1 MGQAIWASTTSG
13 LLFVATQLAGPRVKW
28 CNRSTTGPSLV
39 LPTCCLLLCTLSSQ
53 ADSVHCATDHLRKMY
68 FGFWVISESEWDRHA
83 CLSQRHHT
91 TFVMTHTLTHIIF
104 VLSCSAEADNG
115 LAPALSGIEETREKG
130 ELQKAYYGF
139 LHAVTVSNLSH
150 ILLQSP
156 SETLHRALTALVA
169 GGAGHVDP
177 GTRKTCLQVWDRWR
191 V

>member
-1 MGQAIWASTTSG
+1 MHGTAPHST
-13 LLFVATQLAGPRVKW
+13 
-28 CNRSTTGPSLV
+28 
-39 LPTCCLLLCTLSSQ
+39 
-53 ADSVHCATDHLRKMY
+53 
-68 FGFWVISESEWDRHA
+68 
-83 CLSQRHHT
+83 
-91 TFVMTHTLTHIIF
+91 VMTHTFTHIN
-104 VLSCSAEADNG
+104 LLACSAEADNG
-115 LAPALSGIEETREKG
+115 LTPALSGIEETREKC